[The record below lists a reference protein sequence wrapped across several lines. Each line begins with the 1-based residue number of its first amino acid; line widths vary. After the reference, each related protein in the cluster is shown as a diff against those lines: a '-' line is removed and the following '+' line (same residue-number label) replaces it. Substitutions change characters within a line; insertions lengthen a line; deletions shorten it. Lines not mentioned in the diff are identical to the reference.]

1 MIESSDIVN
10 SLSDIDL
17 KQICEGII
25 FPLSLDPRD
34 VLMATQLL
42 REEDILSF
50 EINLSKLQVRFLVE
64 KFCFLFDN
72 QNFIVTKE
80 TESSYEGFIYENER
94 DKASRFIP
102 ARKD

>member
-25 FPLSLDPRD
+25 FPLSLEPRD

-50 EINLSKLQVRFLVE
+50 EINLSKLQVSFLS
-64 KFCFLFDN
+64 KNSAFFL
-72 QNFIVTKE
+72 IIRM
-80 TESSYEGFIYENER
+80 S
-94 DKASRFIP
+94 
-102 ARKD
+102 